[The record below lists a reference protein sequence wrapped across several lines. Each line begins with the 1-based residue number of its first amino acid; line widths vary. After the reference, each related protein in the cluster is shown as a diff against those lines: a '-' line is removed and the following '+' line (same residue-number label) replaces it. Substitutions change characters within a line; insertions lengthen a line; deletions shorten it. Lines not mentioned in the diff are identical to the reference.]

1 MLRSVLNLGLY
12 ELVLVFK
19 FTDVESETSRQ
30 IDIYKNFVLEY
41 GSKVMVKSHC
51 RKVLAYQ
58 IKGFDLGI
66 VLHLRFEA
74 DYHLIKELN
83 TRIERDPL
91 VIRCISRKL
100 R

>member
-1 MLRSVLNLGLY
+1 
-12 ELVLVFK
+12 
-19 FTDVESETSRQ
+19 
-30 IDIYKNFVLEY
+30 
-41 GSKVMVKSHC
+41 MVKSHR

-83 TRIERDPL
+83 TCIERDPL